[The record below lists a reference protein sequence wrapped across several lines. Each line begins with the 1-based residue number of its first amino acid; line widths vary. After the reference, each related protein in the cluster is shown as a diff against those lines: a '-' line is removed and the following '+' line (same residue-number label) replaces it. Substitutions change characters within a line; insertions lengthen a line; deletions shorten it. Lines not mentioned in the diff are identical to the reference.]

1 MKLFF
6 PTLAALAA
14 FAAGSAALAQDM
26 SGPPAPGTAQNPV
39 VSSQDYPHT
48 GGGSPGVTGPDSVNP
63 APGAP
68 GPYIG
73 AGRQGFYD
81 VDQRIADVS
90 GRIASLPPGQRHRAM
105 SAMRGVK
112 SEEATQR
119 ARHGGQLRDW
129 DRENLN
135 HKLDMMVQSYPG
147 LGGAQPG

>member
-1 MKLFF
+1 MKLIV

-14 FAAGSAALAQDM
+14 LAAGSAALAQDM
-26 SGPPAPGTAQNPV
+26 APPPGTPANPV
-39 VSSQDYPHT
+39 VSSPAYPYT

-68 GPYIG
+68 GPYVG

-81 VDQRIADVS
+81 VDQRIASVS
-90 GRIASLPPGQRHRAM
+90 GRIASLPAGQRHRAM
-105 SAMRGVK
+105 VAIRGVK

-135 HKLDMMVQSYPG
+135 HKLDAMMQTYPG
-147 LGGAQPG
+147 LGG